1 MKTFYRYLTFN
12 KRYLALW
19 ITVFLLASYFALNG
33 SFDISSRTI
42 LVYSAAYSAF
52 ATIPLVLITLSK
64 ARRDIKKS
72 ALMGTVT
79 ILAFILGFS
88 HTCLYIND
96 VREAKALFADKVT
109 VQGIVKSEPKLS
121 SSQNSYEIDVRVYAT
136 KTHGK
141 LKKPLSIKVFA
152 DKAQFDQNIN
162 VGSNIVCNV
171 SSFSSKPAFKGAFD
185 YGEYLLQNN
194 IICSAYTKTVSTD
207 GYLFPEETL
216 SPIEALGLKL
226 RHKILTTTNKR
237 LSSDEGAML
246 SGILVGDRD
255 GFSDKLYDNFSNS
268 GFMHIAAVSGMHT
281 SYLYALILFITE
293 FLRLPKRY
301 VCIPTIP
308 LLIMFAAVS
317 LFTPSVCRAV
327 IMLSVTLS
335 AYLLTRKPD
344 SITSLAVAALIIV
357 FNNPYNLKSASFLMS
372 FGATL
377 AILVFYKPISSM
389 LLSLFRL
396 KRKDAKKPSSASF
409 KLLQKGAAY
418 VISSVSLSL
427 CGTLGLSY
435 FTAKFFGGIQLGG
448 ILGSIVVLPVVALVF
463 ILGYINCLVSFIHPL
478 SSFVS
483 ACILKPALLF
493 INKCA
498 EFFANGAFRIRAPY
512 PPQSF
517 FAVLIVVCIG
527 IYILLLPAEDTAKRH

>member
-1 MKTFYRYLTFN
+1 MKTLYRYLTFN

-19 ITVFLLASYFALNG
+19 ITVFLIASYFALTG
-33 SFDISSRTI
+33 SFDVSSNTI
-42 LVYSAAYSAF
+42 LVYSAAYAAF
-52 ATIPLVLITLSK
+52 TAIPLLLVTLLK
-64 ARRDIKKS
+64 VNRDIKKS

-79 ILAFILGFS
+79 VLAFILGFS
-88 HTCLYIND
+88 HTCLYINNI
-96 VREAKALFADKVT
+96 REAKALFADSVT
-109 VQGIVKSEPKLS
+109 VQGIVKSEPHLS
-121 SSQNSYEIDVRVYAT
+121 SSQKSYEIDVRVYAT
-136 KTHGK
+136 KTQGK
-141 LKKPLSIKVFA
+141 LKKPLTIKVFA
-152 DKAQFDQNIN
+152 DKADFDQNIS
-162 VGSNIVCNV
+162 VGSNILCTV

-194 IICSAYTKTVSTD
+194 IICSAYTKTVKTD
-207 GYLFPEETL
+207 GFLFPEEYL
-216 SPIEALGLKL
+216 SPIETLGLKL
-226 RHKILTTTNKR
+226 RHKILIETNKR
-237 LSSDEGAML
+237 LPSDESALL

-281 SYLYALILFITE
+281 SYLYALILFISE
-293 FLRLPKRY
+293 FLKLPKRY

-308 LLIMFAAVS
+308 LLILFAAVS

-357 FNNPYNLKSASFLMS
+357 LNNPYNLKSASFLMS

-377 AILVFYKPISSM
+377 AILVFYKPISSI

-396 KRKDAKKPSSASF
+396 KCKGTKKPKSASVE
-409 KLLQKGAAY
+409 LLQKVATY
-418 VISSVSLSL
+418 IVSSVSLSL

-448 ILGSIVVLPVVALVF
+448 IFGSIVVLPVVALVF
-463 ILGYINCLVSFIHPL
+463 ILGYINCFVSFIHPL
-478 SSFVS
+478 SSFIS

-498 EFFANGAFRIRAPY
+498 EFFATGAFRIRAPY

-517 FAVLIVVCIG
+517 FAVFIVVCIG
-527 IYILLLPAEDTAKRH
+527 IYILLLPAKNAAKRH